1 MSSISFI
8 DTVLMLASLLVAIGI
23 LSSLVATRFGAPLIL
38 VFLGLG
44 MLMGE
49 DGPGGIH
56 FSDYHLTYLI
66 GSTALAIIL
75 FDGGLHTRLRA
86 ARGAFAPA
94 LLLST
99 GGVLVTAAL
108 TGTLAHFLLGIGWTE
123 GLLLGAAVASTDAAA
138 VFFLLR
144 AGGLQLRRRVG
155 ATLEIESGTNDP
167 VAVFLVILLVGL
179 IARDGGAWEWS
190 ILSDLARQA
199 VLGTGLG
206 ITGGFAIVLAL
217 NRLALP
223 PGLHGALAVT
233 LAVLIYSL
241 TAAAGG
247 SGFLAVYLA
256 GLVTG
261 NRPVRG
267 LPNTMVFL
275 STTTWLCQ
283 IGMFLVLGL
292 LISPSALVG
301 VWLPGLTI
309 ALFLIVVGRP
319 VAVWLCLTPFGF
331 TTREK
336 SFVAWVGLRGA
347 VSIFMAS
354 IPMLAGLPNAQ
365 LYFNIAFC
373 VVLVSLLVQGWT
385 ITSAAR
391 RLDIALART
400 TRPVTRTE
408 LDLPGQADRE
418 LVGYPLLADS
428 PAAAGDTVLPGWATL
443 VLVVRGEDIF
453 NPIDAGRLVPGDYA
467 YLVAPTTRVAEL
479 DRLFRPFGETSLRE
493 AAAVGEFRFNGGA
506 LLGVLAEL
514 YGLPLTGA
522 QMSMTVADLFAS
534 RFDDEPEENDSI
546 AFGEATLVARKV
558 TNGRVAIAGLRLPP
572 EEASPALPRTLRQAL
587 AARVPLHLVARY
599 LDRLSARR

>member
-1 MSSISFI
+1 MTSISFI
-8 DTVLMLASLLVAIGI
+8 DTVLMLASLLVAVGI

-38 VFLGLG
+38 VFLALG

-49 DGPGGIH
+49 EGPGGIR
-56 FSDYHLTYLI
+56 FADYRLAYLI

-75 FDGGLHTRLRA
+75 FDGGVHTRLRA

-99 GGVLVTAAL
+99 GGVAITAGL
-108 TGTLAHFLLGIGWTE
+108 TGALAHFLLGIGWTE

-167 VAVFLVILLVGL
+167 VAVFLVILLVDL
-179 IARDGGAWEWS
+179 LASGGGVWEWT

-206 ITGGFAIVLAL
+206 VTGGFAIVLAL

-223 PGLHGALAVT
+223 AGLHGALVVT

-256 GLVTG
+256 GLITG

-292 LISPSALVG
+292 LITPTALAS

-309 ALFLIVVGRP
+309 AIFLIAVGRP
-319 VAVWLCLTPFGF
+319 LAVWLCLTPFGF

-336 SFVAWVGLRGA
+336 TFISWVGLRGA

-365 LYFNIAFC
+365 LYFNVAFC

-385 ITSAAR
+385 IRTAAR

-400 TRPVTRTE
+400 SRPVTRTE

-418 LVGYPLLADS
+418 LVGYPLVADS

-443 VLVVRGEDIF
+443 VLVVRGDDIL
-453 NPIDAGRLVPGDYA
+453 NPVDAGRLVPGDYA

-493 AAAVGEFRFNGGA
+493 AASVGEFRFNGGA
-506 LLGVLAEL
+506 VLGILSEL
-514 YGLPLTGA
+514 YGLPVTGP
-522 QMSMTVADLFAS
+522 QMTMTVADLFAS

-546 AFGEATLVARKV
+546 AFGEASLVARKV
-558 TNGRVAIAGLRLPP
+558 SDGRVAVAGLRLPP
-572 EEASPALPRTLRQAL
+572 EEAAPDLPGSLRQAL
-587 AARVPLHLVARY
+587 AKRIPAAMLKNYFARLRHRP
-599 LDRLSARR
+599 